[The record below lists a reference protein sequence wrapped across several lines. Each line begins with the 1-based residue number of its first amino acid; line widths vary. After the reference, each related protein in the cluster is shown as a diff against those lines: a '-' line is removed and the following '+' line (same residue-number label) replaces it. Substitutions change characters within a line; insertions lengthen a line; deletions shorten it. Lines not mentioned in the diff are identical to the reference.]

1 MFYEK
6 NYICS
11 MKLDEEEYKLLPE
24 IQQKEKHK
32 RKYMN
37 LNILLM
43 LHSDL
48 LNLNLIERLWKFM

>member
-1 MFYEK
+1 
-6 NYICS
+6 